1 MQKFG
6 KIIKQ
11 INRRTNMEHE
21 TFECSFKKAFEK
33 EDGQVTVYIT
43 KDDGTD
49 MTVYGEALGSSRWP
63 KGARLKIDAQ
73 PVRTSKT
80 GKQYQTASRIEC
92 LSEVSDSS
100 GSAPAVNATYSANT
114 ANTSYATRNTSDQFS
129 EKYRLTMSNLIA
141 SYMSGGKVPTDS
153 EFQQIDNLVRKVLD
167 AKASSVDEI
176 LKDDVPF

>member
-6 KIIKQ
+6 NIIRQ
-11 INRRTNMEHE
+11 INKRTNMEHE

-33 EDGQVTVYIT
+33 DDGQVTVYIT

-49 MTVYGEALGSSRWP
+49 MTIYGEALGSSRWP

-92 LSEVSDSS
+92 LSEVSDNS
-100 GSAPAVNATYSANT
+100 GSAPSMVSATGVQSV
-114 ANTSYATRNTSDQFS
+114 RNVVDQFS
-129 EKYRLTMSNLIA
+129 EKYRLTMSNLIG
-141 SYMSGGKVPTDS
+141 SYMSGGKIPTET

-167 AKASSVDEI
+167 AKANSVEEI
-176 LKDDVPF
+176 LSDDPPF

>member
-1 MQKFG
+1 MKY
-6 KIIKQ
+6 Q
-11 INRRTNMEHE
+11 I
-21 TFECSFKKAFEK
+21 
-33 EDGQVTVYIT
+33 D
-43 KDDGTD
+43 
-49 MTVYGEALGSSRWP
+49 
-63 KGARLKIDAQ
+63 
-73 PVRTSKT
+73 
-80 GKQYQTASRIEC
+80 
-92 LSEVSDSS
+92 S

>member
-6 KIIKQ
+6 NIIKQ
-11 INRRTNMEHE
+11 INKRTNMEHE

-33 EDGQVTVYIT
+33 DDGQVTVYIT

-49 MTVYGEALGSSRWP
+49 MTIYGEALGSSRWP

-92 LSEVSDSS
+92 LSEVSDNS
-100 GSAPAVNATYSANT
+100 GAAPSMVSATGVQAV
-114 ANTSYATRNTSDQFS
+114 RNVTDQFS
-129 EKYRLTMSNLIA
+129 EKYRLTMSNLIG
-141 SYMSGGKVPTDS
+141 SYMSGGKIPTES

-167 AKASSVDEI
+167 AKANSLEEI
-176 LKDDVPF
+176 LSDDPPF

>member
-6 KIIKQ
+6 NIIKQ

-33 EDGQVTVYIT
+33 DDGQVTVYVT
-43 KDDGTD
+43 KDDGSD
-49 MTVYGEALGSSRWP
+49 MTIYGEALGSSRWP

-92 LSEVSDSS
+92 LSEVSDNS
-100 GSAPAVNATYSANT
+100 GSAPSMVSSNGVQAV
-114 ANTSYATRNTSDQFS
+114 RNVADQFS
-129 EKYRLTMSNLIA
+129 EKYRLTMSNLIG
-141 SYMSGGKVPTDS
+141 SYMSGGKIPTES

-167 AKASSVDEI
+167 AKANSVDEI
-176 LKDDVPF
+176 LSDDPPF